1 MQIRGNKIVF
11 FYSISSILM
20 TKTFFYYLYVRQI
33 LTLHQNF
40 IFGRFIFL
48 KFSKKF
54 AVAETLYI
62 RF

>member
-33 LTLHQNF
+33 VTLR
-40 IFGRFIFL
+40 IKILFL
-48 KFSKKF
+48 
-54 AVAETLYI
+54 EDLY
-62 RF
+62 F